1 MRDENESVSIAVNGK
16 RVRSS
21 EHCGAVSGVMSVMR
35 DARALGKLGGCS
47 EEASRD
53 GARRG
58 VCERACRASGTRR
71 VRTMVR
77 RRVGDGAGGRRGDA
91 RGPEGVR

>member
-1 MRDENESVSIAVNGK
+1 MRDEDKSVSIAVNGK
-16 RVRSS
+16 RVCSS
-21 EHCGAVSGVMSVMR
+21 EHRRAVSRVMLVMR

-53 GARRG
+53 KARWG

-71 VRTMVR
+71 VRTTVR
-77 RRVGDGAGGRRGDA
+77 QRVGEGARGRQGDA
-91 RGPEGVR
+91 RGSERVR